1 LKDYLTHLNQQILG
15 ISITNNV
22 NCCTNENNNQNKEVN
37 DQQEINPKATYF
49 DLKEAPKLI
58 DFHNRVTELLLL
70 SQWLEQT
77 NTNLIAITGMVGI
90 GKTALARKIVDMNAN
105 FFDIVIWKDINF
117 YQSLDSLI
125 TQVLTNYETEIS
137 KTSNVFKLFT
147 NSEIY
152 KFLDFLCQK
161 KCLII
166 FDNLESI
173 FSSQK
178 FSGQYKPEHEN
189 YRTLLKMI
197 REREHQSCLV
207 LVSQEKCQEMLVL
220 DQKLNSNYC
229 LDLLPLE
236 DYVDQILPNQN
247 LKNQEHWSRL
257 IKLYEGNPKYLQD
270 ISVLIKNVFDSDV
283 VEFLQEKNLFLTE
296 EMKSDFNSIWQKLSD
311 IEKAI
316 VLETSNRDISISI
329 NELKHSLSLSLTDI
343 SNGLQ
348 SLMRRFLLD
357 YVSDNHKLFKLYSIL
372 RECIRIEHGNI
383 R

>member
-1 LKDYLTHLNQQILG
+1 
-15 ISITNNV
+15 
-22 NCCTNENNNQNKEVN
+22 
-37 DQQEINPKATYF
+37 
-49 DLKEAPKLI
+49 
-58 DFHNRVTELLLL
+58 
-70 SQWLEQT
+70 
-77 NTNLIAITGMVGI
+77 
-90 GKTALARKIVDMNAN
+90 
-105 FFDIVIWKDINF
+105 
-117 YQSLDSLI
+117 
-125 TQVLTNYETEIS
+125 
-137 KTSNVFKLFT
+137 
-147 NSEIY
+147 
-152 KFLDFLCQK
+152 
-161 KCLII
+161 
-166 FDNLESI
+166 
-173 FSSQK
+173 
-178 FSGQYKPEHEN
+178 
-189 YRTLLKMI
+189 MI

-270 ISVLIKNVFDSDV
+270 ISVLIKDVFDSDV

-296 EMKSDFNSIWQKLSD
+296 DMKSDFNSIWQKLSD

-316 VLETSNRDISISI
+316 VLETSNRDISIFI

-372 RECIRIEHGNI
+372 REYIRIEH
-383 R
+383 